1 MVINSL
7 TKIIQE
13 YHHISTNPLWT
24 FPLWDGPYLVNP
36 WVLTA
41 WIQLVTWG
49 PCLCSDSFDLWTFL
63 CRSPMGGN
71 GTFTNKVLLVPHD
84 FKDDFNDYSIY
95 TIYYISLPKGY
106 TIYLFP
112 KVWCESNSVIPNP
125 QGWVEITEAE
135 FLVAVLHSLRLG
147 RTFVACWHTPAS
159 TSRTSIQPATQKYIL
174 RTFPQSL
181 DLVEMKMMKLF
192 LMSRLTR
199 LSCHVVIFWFV
210 RRPYPKSFFQ
220 RASPAQVIG
229 QNMNR
234 EELANVHG
242 CQESFCRVNYND
254 LTLRPHWNDG
264 WSGE

>member
-95 TIYYISLPKGY
+95 TIYYISLPKGVVRKQFGDSKSPRLGGDHWSRVSGCCASFIAAWQDICCLLAHASIYFKDIYSACNSEIY
-106 TIYLFP
+106 TQNISSISWLS
-112 KVWCESNSVIPNP
+112 WDEDD
-125 QGWVEITEAE
+125 EAISDEQTDKAIVSRCHFLICPTTLPEVVFSKSFTSSGHWPEHEPWRTGKCARLPRE
-135 FLVAVLHSLRLG
+135 FLPG
-147 RTFVACWHTPAS
+147 
-159 TSRTSIQPATQKYIL
+159 
-174 RTFPQSL
+174 
-181 DLVEMKMMKLF
+181 KL
-192 LMSRLTR
+192 
-199 LSCHVVIFWFV
+199 
-210 RRPYPKSFFQ
+210 
-220 RASPAQVIG
+220 
-229 QNMNR
+229 
-234 EELANVHG
+234 
-242 CQESFCRVNYND
+242 
-254 LTLRPHWNDG
+254 
-264 WSGE
+264 

>member
-63 CRSPMGGN
+63 CRSPVGGN

-95 TIYYISLPKGY
+95 TIY
-106 TIYLFP
+106 LFP
-112 KVWCESNSVIPNP
+112 KVILYISSQRCGAKAIRWFQIPKVGWRSLKQSFWLLCFIHCGLAGHLLLVGTRQHLL
-125 QGWVEITEAE
+125 QGHLFSLQLRNIYSEH
-135 FLVAVLHSLRLG
+135 FLNL
-147 RTFVACWHTPAS
+147 
-159 TSRTSIQPATQKYIL
+159 
-174 RTFPQSL
+174 
-181 DLVEMKMMKLF
+181 
-192 LMSRLTR
+192 LT
-199 LSCHVVIFWFV
+199 
-210 RRPYPKSFFQ
+210 
-220 RASPAQVIG
+220 
-229 QNMNR
+229 
-234 EELANVHG
+234 
-242 CQESFCRVNYND
+242 
-254 LTLRPHWNDG
+254 
-264 WSGE
+264 